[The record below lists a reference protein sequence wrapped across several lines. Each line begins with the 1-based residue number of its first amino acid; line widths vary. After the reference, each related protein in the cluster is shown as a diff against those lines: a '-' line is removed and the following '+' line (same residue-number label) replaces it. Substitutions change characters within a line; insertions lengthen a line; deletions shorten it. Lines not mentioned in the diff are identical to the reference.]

1 MSILRKLFG
10 GSISGGEV
18 DWDELRKMMSYSAM
32 LNRYDDTGLFSG
44 SKWTENE
51 DGSWARE
58 QTINPALEG
67 ALERIM
73 GRASGGMG
81 DPYSAPSQ
89 FSQML
94 DAKMANQMQ
103 RHGIGQGGA
112 APDPSVYGPP
122 SASQPGRN
130 PFMQQSAP
138 PPMQESPQQTQPA
151 PGGGGGLQSALFGG
165 GGGGGGG
172 INKWDFLRKM
182 QQR

>member
-1 MSILRKLFG
+1 MGILRKLFG

-18 DWDELRKMMSYSAM
+18 DWDELRKMMSYSAK

-44 SKWTENE
+44 SKWTENP

-58 QTINPALEG
+58 QTINPALQG
-67 ALERIM
+67 GLDRIM

-89 FSQML
+89 FSQLL

-138 PPMQESPQQTQPA
+138 PPTQDPSQLPAQPA
-151 PGGGGGLQSALFGG
+151 PGGGGGQPQMGGPLRGAGGDINWDALRQMF
-165 GGGGGGG
+165 
-172 INKWDFLRKM
+172 KR
-182 QQR
+182 